1 MRSGWLRGRTLTAVP
16 TWIRLVRAAMAVA
29 TAMGAE
35 MTERFGLKWISPSQT
50 QSRPKASAA
59 STVSK
64 LSRNASVW
72 LSPGL
77 ASSTKTPK
85 CMAKGRVARL
95 RGVFKAPVAALAACY
110 YPVRSSPRP
119 EEDRHAPVPP
129 LHRRR
134 RPVPHRT
141 DCPRQ
146 DLRLGQGSVHHADL
160 LPGEP
165 GGKLPGLAP
174 RPAAAVRDHP
184 VRPAR
189 DRSGRRVE
197 AHLWAGR
204 RAPRGGHHGQ
214 GPYHQGAR

>member
-1 MRSGWLRGRTLTAVP
+1 MVAASSAMRSGWLRGRTFTAVP
-16 TWIRLVRAAMAVA
+16 TWMRLVRAAMAVA

-35 MTERFGLKWISPSQT
+35 MTERPGLKWISPSQM
-50 QSRPKASAA
+50 QSSPRASAA

-85 CMAKGRVARL
+85 CMAEGRVARP
-95 RGVFKAPVAALAACY
+95 REVFKAGFEARTACY

-119 EEDRHAPVPP
+119 EEDHHASVPP
-129 LHRRR
+129 LHRAR
-134 RPVPHRT
+134 RPVPHRA

-146 DLRLGQGSVHHADL
+146 NPRLGQGPLHHADL

-165 GGKLPGLAP
+165 GGQLPGLASG
-174 RPAAAVRDHP
+174 AAPTVRDHP
-184 VRPAR
+184 LRPAR
-189 DRSGRRVE
+189 DR
-197 AHLWAGR
+197 AGR
-204 RAPRGGHHGQ
+204 WLQ
-214 GPYHQGAR
+214 ARLRPG

>member
-29 TAMGAE
+29 IAMGAE

-72 LSPGL
+72 VSPGL

-85 CMAKGRVARL
+85 CMAKGRVTRL
-95 RGVFKAPVAALAACY
+95 RGVFKAPRRGLGHVLLSR
-110 YPVRSSPRP
+110 RSSPRP

-129 LHRRR
+129 LHRHR
-134 RPVPHRT
+134 RPVPHRA

-146 DLRLGQGSVHHADL
+146 DPRLGQGPVHHADF

-165 GGKLPGLAP
+165 GGQLPGLAP
-174 RPAAAVRDHP
+174 GPAPAVRDHP

-189 DRSGRRVE
+189 DR
-197 AHLWAGR
+197 AGR
-204 RAPRGGHHGQ
+204 RLQAHLRPG
-214 GPYHQGAR
+214 

>member
-1 MRSGWLRGRTLTAVP
+1 MVAASSAMRSGWLRGSTFTAVP
-16 TWIRLVRAAMAVA
+16 TWMRLVRTAMAVA

-35 MTERFGLKWISPSQT
+35 MTERFGLKWISPSQM
-50 QSRPKASAA
+50 QSRPKASAV

-64 LSRNASVW
+64 LSRNASDW
-72 LSPGL
+72 FRPGL

-95 RGVFKAPVAALAACY
+95 RGVFKAPIEALTACY
-110 YPVRSSPRP
+110 YPVRSSPRL

-134 RPVPHRT
+134 RSVPHRA

-146 DLRLGQGSVHHADL
+146 ESRLGQGPVHYADL
-160 LPGEP
+160 FPGEP
-165 GGKLPGLAP
+165 GWELPGLAP

-184 VRPAR
+184 VRTAR
-189 DRSGRRVE
+189 DRSERRIE
-197 AHLWAGR
+197 AHLRAG
-204 RAPRGGHHGQ
+204 
-214 GPYHQGAR
+214 